1 MSDLTPSGGGRVSR
15 RSREQ
20 RAFRLIVAGGI
31 AGTVALVTFVLAL
44 FGVIGYG
51 LFVIAIIVTVA
62 CVLLFRRAVSR

>member
-20 RAFRLIVAGGI
+20 RAFRLVVAGGI

-62 CVLLFRRAVSR
+62 CVLLFRRAVAR